1 MKTGMESLE
10 IEFDRI
16 TPQGM
21 AAGPLPAPA
30 QRLAVAWDA
39 LPGERALVLPLRR
52 QHGVLLCGVE
62 QILGSSPDRI
72 PPREQHYL
80 SCSPW
85 QAMNYP
91 AQLAWKRKI
100 LEDLFPGVGLEFLAE
115 AQTRWAYR
123 NKMEFSFTEEA
134 GRLQLAFHQRGS
146 SRRKVALPAGC
157 ALASEAMNQAALEIL
172 ARLAERAVPSQAL
185 KSLIVRG
192 SRASSA
198 VLLGLYVMDPD
209 LAERMT
215 PDWLHDPPL
224 SSSAGLSVFF
234 SDPLSP
240 ASVPTRLLFR
250 AGAQHLVERIAGI
263 DLAFPLEGFF
273 QNHAEVFE
281 RAVEEIRRN
290 VPHCRRVVELYCGV
304 GSIGL
309 ALSSQANEIVAIEEN
324 PLAVEF
330 ARRNR
335 DRLGAA
341 SYQPR
346 EGKAQDV
353 EKDLLASADVLV
365 VDPPRSGLHPKLISA
380 IVHARPPRILY
391 LSCNPSNQARDI
403 AMLVPAYRLVSLAAF
418 DFYPQTPHVESLAVL
433 DRL

>member
-1 MKTGMESLE
+1 MESLE
-10 IEFDRI
+10 IEFEQM
-16 TPQGM
+16 TPDGM

-52 QHGVLLCGVE
+52 QHGVLLCRVE
-62 QILGSSPDRI
+62 QILRSSPDRT
-72 PPREQHYL
+72 PPREPHFL

-85 QAMNYP
+85 QAMNYA

-100 LEDLFPGVGLEFLAE
+100 LEDLFPGVALEFLAE
-115 AQTRWAYR
+115 AQTLWAYR
-123 NKMEFSFTEEA
+123 NKMEFSFTEES
-134 GRLQLAFHQRGS
+134 GSLQLAFHQRGS

-157 ALASEAMNQAALEIL
+157 ALASEAMNRAALEIL
-172 ARLAERAVPSQAL
+172 SRLAQRSIPSQAL

-192 SRASSA
+192 SRATGE

-209 LAERMT
+209 LAQRMT
-215 PDWLHDPPL
+215 PAWLLDPPI

-250 AGAQHLVERIAGI
+250 AGALHLVERIAGI

-281 RAVEEIRRN
+281 RAVEEIRHK
-290 VPHCRRVVELYCGV
+290 VPACGRVVELYSGV

-309 ALSSQANEIVAIEEN
+309 ALAAQAEEIVAIEEN
-324 PLAVEF
+324 PAAVEF
-330 ARRNR
+330 ALRNR
-335 DRLGAA
+335 DCLGAA

-346 EGKAQDV
+346 VGKAQAV
-353 EKDLLASADVLV
+353 EEDLLASADVLV

-380 IVHARPPRILY
+380 IARARPPRIVY

-403 AMLVPAYRLVSLAAF
+403 AMLGPAFRLVSLAAF

-433 DRL
+433 ERP